1 MAKIKLDSIDLA
13 AAIAEAEQQLA
24 HDQSASAGTRA
35 AFQLLLLV
43 VKLLVARLGLDSRNS
58 SIPPSR
64 DPNRA
69 RKPKGASQRPPG
81 GQPGSNGTTLK
92 PVAQPDEIQTLRIDR
107 RTLPRGDYHSAGYE
121 RRQLFELRIHRHVIE
136 YQAEVLEDAKGRR
149 FVAPFPAEVTRPAQY
164 GASVKAKAVYMS
176 MFQLVP
182 YERVQTQFS
191 DQYSLPIS
199 TGSLSNFNAEAGERL
214 ATFETLARRMLTAAN
229 ALHADETGINV
240 GGKRLWLHNASSA
253 TWTLFA
259 PHEKRGQE
267 AMNAMNILPH
277 FRGTL
282 VHDHWKPYYRYPC
295 THALCNAHH
304 LRELTHAHEEDGQQ
318 WAKKMRELLLACDKA
333 VQAAGGA
340 LNARNVGA
348 WRRRYRVLLREA
360 DAECP
365 APDDPASP
373 KRGRTKRS
381 KSRNLLE
388 RLRVYEDDVLRF
400 MVDADVPF
408 TNNQGERDI
417 RMTKVQQKI
426 SGCFRSMEGAKTFC
440 RIRSYIS
447 TCQKNG
453 VAIGEALALLFRGE
467 WPAFIQRLLDEEVKG
482 AE

>member
-1 MAKIKLDSIDLA
+1 M
-13 AAIAEAEQQLA
+13 
-24 HDQSASAGTRA
+24 
-35 AFQLLLLV
+35 
-43 VKLLVARLGLDSRNS
+43 
-58 SIPPSR
+58 
-64 DPNRA
+64 
-69 RKPKGASQRPPG
+69 
-81 GQPGSNGTTLK
+81 
-92 PVAQPDEIQTLRIDR
+92 
-107 RTLPRGDYHSAGYE
+107 
-121 RRQLFELRIHRHVIE
+121 RIHRHVIE

-214 ATFETLARRMLTAAN
+214 ATFETLARRMLIAAN

-253 TWTLFA
+253 TLTLFA

-318 WAKKMRELLLACDKA
+318 WAKKMRELLLACDKPKNGSYPA
-333 VQAAGGA
+333 
-340 LNARNVGA
+340 NA
-348 WRRRYRVLLREA
+348 
-360 DAECP
+360 
-365 APDDPASP
+365 
-373 KRGRTKRS
+373 
-381 KSRNLLE
+381 
-388 RLRVYEDDVLRF
+388 
-400 MVDADVPF
+400 
-408 TNNQGERDI
+408 
-417 RMTKVQQKI
+417 
-426 SGCFRSMEGAKTFC
+426 
-440 RIRSYIS
+440 IRSGGSHGGSGRVIFA
-447 TCQKNG
+447 TT
-453 VAIGEALALLFRGE
+453 
-467 WPAFIQRLLDEEVKG
+467 
-482 AE
+482 